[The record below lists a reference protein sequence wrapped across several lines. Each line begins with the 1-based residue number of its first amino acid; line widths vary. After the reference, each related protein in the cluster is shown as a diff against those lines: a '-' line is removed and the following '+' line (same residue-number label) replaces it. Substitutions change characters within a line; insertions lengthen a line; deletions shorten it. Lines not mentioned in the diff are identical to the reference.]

1 MKSSLLHI
9 QMLAVLVMTA
19 FALPQAQAAE
29 VAGVLFKDAYQD
41 QGEHMVLQGTGL
53 KNVLFIKAFA
63 AGFYK
68 AVDANP
74 DLLGNYPKR
83 IEVEYFVHIPARKL
97 TRFTID
103 TMKDNVDAATMDRLA
118 DEIKMMGRYFVD
130 LKPGDRFALTYIPD
144 VGTQFSHND
153 RLVGTIKGY
162 DFAKALFSVWIGEKP
177 FDGHLKKQVIGLS
190 DPHPTKSKV

>member
-103 TMKDNVDAATMDRLA
+103 TMKDNVDAATMERLA
-118 DEIKMMGRYFVD
+118 EQIKMMGRYFVD
-130 LKPGDRFALTYIPD
+130 LKPTPSSLAP
-144 VGTQFSHND
+144 
-153 RLVGTIKGY
+153 
-162 DFAKALFSVWIGEKP
+162 A
-177 FDGHLKKQVIGLS
+177 
-190 DPHPTKSKV
+190 